1 MKKFDC
7 IITSV
12 HLKATGLS
20 NEDLDQ
26 LQAEI
31 DKVPKVVKALE
42 DHYPGTAHNLKI
54 SHCHKFFFM
63 VLKTLVMQSLL
74 ALAKY
79 IIFIRGNIMCLC
91 QGWVKVSAKN
101 YKNSGL
107 ILEKYV
113 NRSLI
118 VL

>member
-79 IIFIRGNIMCLC
+79 II
-91 QGWVKVSAKN
+91 
-101 YKNSGL
+101 
-107 ILEKYV
+107 
-113 NRSLI
+113 
-118 VL
+118 

>member
-113 NRSLI
+113 N
-118 VL
+118 

>member
-1 MKKFDC
+1 MKRFDC

-42 DHYPGTAHNLKI
+42 DHYPGTAEWADNLKI
-54 SHCHKFFFM
+54 SHSYRMF
-63 VLKTLVMQSLL
+63 
-74 ALAKY
+74 
-79 IIFIRGNIMCLC
+79 
-91 QGWVKVSAKN
+91 
-101 YKNSGL
+101 
-107 ILEKYV
+107 
-113 NRSLI
+113 
-118 VL
+118 

>member
-54 SHCHKFFFM
+54 SHCHKFFLWF
-63 VLKTLVMQSLL
+63 
-74 ALAKY
+74 
-79 IIFIRGNIMCLC
+79 
-91 QGWVKVSAKN
+91 
-101 YKNSGL
+101 
-107 ILEKYV
+107 
-113 NRSLI
+113 
-118 VL
+118 